1 MANHTYKKIEL
12 VGTSPDSIEDAVQNA
27 LQMAGESIRNIRWV
41 EVQEIRGQVVD
52 AKVDHWQVGV
62 KLGFTLGFTLEASD
76 APETLEEKHEREK
89 AEKEGSRATS
99 AEV

>member
-41 EVQEIRGQVVD
+41 EVHEIRGQVVD